1 MAKLTAKY
9 DFRKDG
15 TKNIKGYNLSLAKLD
30 CEKIGFDGSTEIEI
44 EYCKDRII
52 LKKRGA

>member
-30 CEKIGFDGSTEIEI
+30 CEKNGFDGSTEIEI

-52 LKKRGA
+52 LRKRGA

>member
-15 TKNIKGYNLSLAKLD
+15 SKNVKAYSVSLQKIE
-30 CEKIGFDGSTEIEI
+30 CEKNGFDVSTEIEI
-44 EYCKDRII
+44 EYCKDKII
-52 LKKRGA
+52 LKKRGV